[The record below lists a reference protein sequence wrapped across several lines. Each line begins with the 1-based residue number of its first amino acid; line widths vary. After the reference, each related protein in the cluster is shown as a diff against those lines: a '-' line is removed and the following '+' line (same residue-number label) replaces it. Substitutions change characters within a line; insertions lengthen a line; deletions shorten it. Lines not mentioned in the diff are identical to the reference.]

1 MHEYVFSLIIF
12 LFGDHSSGVSSRHY
26 RGTVQAHDY
35 VAASEKAWQAIAE
48 EMDRLNATGQ
58 RVAGTAEFRIDRQPD
73 LPPSN
78 EREETNHHAK

>member
-12 LFGDHSSGVSSRHY
+12 LFGDDSSGVSSRRY
-26 RGTVQAHDY
+26 TGTVQAHDY
-35 VAASEKAWQAIAE
+35 VGASEKAWRAIAE
-48 EMDRLNATGQ
+48 QMDRLNSAGQ
-58 RVAGTAEFRIDRQPD
+58 RVAGTAEFRIERVDD